1 MPHKIKTN
9 AVRMLE
15 NAGIAYQCIE
25 YPHEEGVAVDGRT
38 VAAMLGEEET
48 SVFKTL
54 VTVGSSR
61 EHYVFVVPVARE
73 LDLKAAARAVGEKSV
88 EMVQVSELLRLTGYV
103 RGGCSPVGMKK
114 PYPTVID
121 ASAREREYIYVSA
134 GKIGLQVRLAPK
146 ALADL
151 IGGFF
156 AEIAH

>member
-1 MPHKIKTN
+1 M
-9 AVRMLE
+9 
-15 NAGIAYQCIE
+15 
-25 YPHEEGVAVDGRT
+25 
-38 VAAMLGEEET
+38 
-48 SVFKTL
+48 
-54 VTVGSSR
+54 
-61 EHYVFVVPVARE
+61 FVVPVARE

>member
-15 NAGIAYQCIE
+15 NAGIPYRCIE

-61 EHYVFVVPVARE
+61 EHYVFVVPVAKE

-114 PYPTVID
+114 SYPTVID

>member
-15 NAGIAYQCIE
+15 NAGIPYRCME

-61 EHYVFVVPVARE
+61 EHYVFVVPVAKE

>member
-1 MPHKIKTN
+1 MPHKNKTN
-9 AVRMLE
+9 AVRILE
-15 NAGIAYQCIE
+15 RAGIAYQCIE
-25 YPHEEGVAVDGRT
+25 YAHEEGVAADGKT
-38 VAAMLGEEET
+38 VAAMLGQDEA

-61 EHYVFVVPVARE
+61 EHYVFVVPVAKE

-88 EMVQVSELLRLTGYV
+88 EMVQVSELLKLTGYV

-121 ASAREREYIYVSA
+121 ASARERECIYVSA